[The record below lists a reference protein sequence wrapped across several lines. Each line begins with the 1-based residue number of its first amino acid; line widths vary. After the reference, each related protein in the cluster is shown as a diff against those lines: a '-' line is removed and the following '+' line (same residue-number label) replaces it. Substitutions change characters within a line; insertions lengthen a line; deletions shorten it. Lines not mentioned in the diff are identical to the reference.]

1 MSRDATQ
8 VPGPN
13 GWPGVFIKGDSAII
27 MAQMLQMVLSQLRVD
42 PVGGLKSAEMVLP
55 EMIKN
60 LCVAIGER
68 KEAA

>member
-1 MSRDATQ
+1 MSNEATQ

-27 MAQMLQMVLSQLRVD
+27 MAQHLQMVLSQLRID
-42 PVGGLKSAEMVLP
+42 PVGGLKSAEIVLP
-55 EMIKN
+55 KMIQH